1 MSLTLAVAL
10 NAVLAVGVIATVA
23 FVMSRAARLTP
34 HADATTRPAGVRHEP
49 LARRA
54 ERRTAG
60 RRANALP
67 AHA

>member
-10 NAVLAVGVIATVA
+10 NAVLALGIIATVA

-34 HADATTRPAGVRHEP
+34 HAQATASFAGAQHEQP
-49 LARRA
+49 VRRA

-60 RRANALP
+60 RRAGALA